1 MKEGSAKLQ
10 GQPGHDSDAHTAE
23 WLRSTRA
30 PGEEAADASSTQIE
44 NWLRAAARLS
54 AGPPAPE
61 APLLRTG
68 TRLRGGRFVVGKML
82 GKGGMGAVY
91 EVRDL
96 ERGANLA
103 LKTLLDTRSERLLDL
118 KNEFRALQD
127 LTHPNLVRL
136 DELFE
141 SDGLW
146 FFTMERIQGTPF
158 SSFVRPCGLDPERL
172 RRSLKELTQGLLAL
186 HGADKIHRDVK
197 PSNTLVERTG
207 RVVLLDF
214 GLVGDT
220 RSTREGRRPGIGTA
234 AYMAPEQTCGDGG
247 RPADWY
253 SVGVML
259 YEALTGVVPFEGRPE
274 DVLTRKLVEAVP
286 PPSTRAEGLPLDLE
300 NLCLDLLRLKPSRRP
315 TGEEVLQRIAGREP
329 TLARH
334 STPKPETRRFVGR
347 TRELDLV
354 RKALAKTSRTGPITL
369 LIQGESGVGKTAL
382 LEAFVRQLESSV
394 IVLAGRC
401 YEREFVPFKAL
412 DGLIDSLARHL
423 AQIDDSA
430 LPQLLPSGCQAL
442 ARIFPVLER
451 VCRRANLP
459 TDEGQPAW
467 PIEARHTAFA
477 ALRDLLAGLARSG
490 PLVLAI
496 DDLHWADVDS
506 LAVLED
512 LLHGHLAP
520 NVLLILL
527 GRSETRAPEISGELM
542 LLELGALRADEA
554 RELACRLLAES
565 PGEAPFDPAW
575 LAEEAGRH
583 PLFMEAMLRHGPAA
597 GGGRIRL
604 EDALAAQVKALPA
617 RARAVL
623 EVVSIATQP
632 LSPATIAR
640 ASGLFAE
647 PLFKLVR
654 DLQTER
660 LLLSRGEEALASI
673 EPYHDQVR
681 RAVSGCMAPER
692 QLNCH
697 RSVAEALEVTAP
709 EGSEALAIHWR
720 AAGNTERS
728 RLHAIAAGHTA
739 RRALAF
745 DRAAAFYRSAL
756 DLHTDPGEKAADL
769 YRWHAEA
776 LANAG
781 RGAESAA
788 SYRAAADLAI
798 GNEKTD
804 LLRCRAEQFLRAG
817 HVDEGLSALDAV
829 LGSLGM
835 SRPRSFANAIRI
847 LVQERFLEAWGSLAR
862 RFVPIGDRRAA
873 ALARRADACWTT
885 GLGLSWIDP
894 VAAAVFHSRYL
905 RLSRRLGD
913 PVRVALGLCMR
924 APSGAFGGPP
934 AARARLT
941 LERAREVMS
950 GRAEPFVDGYQALSA
965 GMVAFLLG
973 EWDNSRLHSERSM
986 TLFRQHGGA
995 VSWEMATAERLV
1007 LDCLWHTGQIR
1018 QLRERAWSAWRE
1030 ATRRGDRY
1038 AAAQVETTVLPVVHL
1053 ANDDVASA
1061 SAVLDRALL
1070 NSSREPLSMQH
1081 WQYSQTRSLV
1091 ELYAGRPTEALRILE
1106 AQQAAPIQ
1114 ALISRIK
1121 AVRVFSAFLRATAL
1135 LGVALQRPDDLH
1147 ASLRRAD
1154 GEARRIEK
1162 ERIAPETV
1170 CLLRGQIDLLC
1181 DRPAN
1186 AFKQFS
1192 SAETLFAQKGMT
1204 FLAAAAAHGRGVALG
1219 GADGVAIRE
1228 EARRR
1233 LQAEEIRCPE
1243 NFLSL
1248 FVPVSA
1254 RQ

>member
-1 MKEGSAKLQ
+1 MKVGPVKLQ
-10 GQPGHDSDAHTAE
+10 GESGHESDAGTAE
-23 WLRSTRA
+23 WLRNTRA
-30 PGEEAADASSTQIE
+30 LGREAAETSSTQIE
-44 NWLRAAARLS
+44 SWLRAEARSS
-54 AGPPAPE
+54 ADPPAPE
-61 APLLRTG
+61 GPLLQAG
-68 TRLRGGRFVVGKML
+68 TRLRGGRFVIGKML

-118 KNEFRALQD
+118 KSEFRALQD

-146 FFTMERIQGTPF
+146 FFTMERIRGTPF

-172 RRSLKELTQGLLAL
+172 RRSLKDLAHGLLAL

-197 PSNTLVERTG
+197 PSNTLVERGG

-220 RSTREGRRPGIGTA
+220 RSTREKRRPGIGTA
-234 AYMAPEQTCGDGG
+234 AYMAPEQACGDGG

-274 DVLTRKLVEAVP
+274 DVLTRKLVEAVR
-286 PPSTRAEGLPLDLE
+286 PPSTRAEGVPLDLE
-300 NLCLDLLRLKPSRRP
+300 SLCLDLLRLTPSRRP
-315 TGEEVLQRIAGREP
+315 TGEEVLQRVAGRES
-329 TLARH
+329 TLARQ
-334 STPKPETRRFVGR
+334 STAKPETRQFVGR
-347 TRELDLV
+347 THELDIA
-354 RKALAKTSRTGPITL
+354 RKALAKTERTGPVTL
-369 LIQGESGVGKTAL
+369 LILGESGVGKTAL
-382 LEAFVRQLESSV
+382 LDVFVQQLEKSV

-423 AQIDDSA
+423 DRIDNSA
-430 LPQLLPSGCQAL
+430 LPQLLPPGCQAL

-451 VCRRANLP
+451 VCGRANLP
-459 TDEGQPAW
+459 MHEGEPAW
-467 PIEARHTAFA
+467 PIEARHIAFE

-506 LAVLED
+506 LAVLEY
-512 LLHGHLAP
+512 LLHGHLP
-520 NVLLILL
+520 RNVLLILL
-527 GRSETRAPEISGELM
+527 GRSGTRAPELSGEIM
-542 LLELGALRADEA
+542 LLELGALQPEEA
-554 RELACRLLAES
+554 RELARRLLAER
-565 PGEAPFDPAW
+565 PGEALFDPAW

-623 EVVSIATQP
+623 EVISIASQP

-640 ASGLFAE
+640 ATGLFAE

-660 LLLSRGEEALASI
+660 LLLSRSEGALASI

-681 RAVSGCMAPER
+681 RAVTGCMTPEW
-692 QLNCH
+692 QLSCH

-720 AAGNTERS
+720 AAGNTERA
-728 RLHAIAAGHTA
+728 RLHSIAAGHTA

-745 DRAAAFYRSAL
+745 DRAATFYGAAL
-756 DLHTDPGEKAADL
+756 DLQTGSGEKVADL
-769 YRWHAEA
+769 HRWHAEA

-798 GNEKTD
+798 GSEKTD

-829 LGSLGM
+829 LASLGM
-835 SRPRSFANAIRI
+835 SRPRSVANAVRI
-847 LVQERFLEAWGSLAR
+847 LIQERFLEACGSLVR
-862 RFVPIGDRRAA
+862 RFLPLGDRRAA
-873 ALARRADACWTT
+873 AVARRADACWTT

-934 AARARLT
+934 AARARRT

-950 GRAEPFVDGYQALSA
+950 GRTDPFVDGYQALSA
-965 GMVAFLLG
+965 GTVAFLLG
-973 EWDNSRLHSERSM
+973 EWDNARLHSERSM
-986 TLFRQHGGA
+986 TLFRQHAGG

-1053 ANDDVASA
+1053 ADDDAASA
-1061 SAVLDRALL
+1061 LAVLDQALL
-1070 NSSREPLSMQH
+1070 DSSREPLSMQH

-1114 ALISRIK
+1114 VLISRIK

-1135 LGVALQRPDDLH
+1135 LGTALHRPGDLH
-1147 ASLRRAD
+1147 ALLRRAED
-1154 GEARRIEK
+1154 EARRIEK

-1170 CLLRGQIDLLC
+1170 HLLRGQIDLLR
-1181 DRPAN
+1181 DRPAK
-1186 AFKQFS
+1186 AFTQFS
-1192 SAETLFAQKGMT
+1192 SAETLFAQKGMKL
-1204 FLAAAAAHGRGVALG
+1204 LAAAAAHGRGVALP
-1219 GADGVAIRE
+1219 GADGAAIRE

-1243 NFLSL
+1243 KFLLL
-1248 FVPVSA
+1248 FAPVSA
-1254 RQ
+1254 PR

>member
-1 MKEGSAKLQ
+1 MKAGPAKLE
-10 GQPGHDSDAHTAE
+10 GQPGHESDGRTAE

-30 PGEEAADASSTQIE
+30 PGQGATGTPSTQIE
-44 NWLRAAARLS
+44 SWLRAAAQLS
-54 AGPPAPE
+54 AGPPARE

-68 TRLRGGRFVVGKML
+68 ARLRGGRFVVGKVL

-127 LTHPNLVRL
+127 LMHPNLVRL

-146 FFTMERIQGTPF
+146 FFTMERIHGTPF
-158 SSFVRPCGLDPERL
+158 SSFVRPCGLDPQRL
-172 RRSLKELTQGLLAL
+172 RQSLKELAQGLLAL

-197 PSNTLVERTG
+197 PSNTLVERGG

-234 AYMAPEQTCGDGG
+234 AYMAPEQASGDGG

-274 DVLTRKLVEAVP
+274 DVLTRKLVEAVH
-286 PPSTRAEGLPLDLE
+286 PPSTRAEGVPLDLE
-300 NLCLDLLRLKPSRRP
+300 NLCLDLLRLEPGRRP
-315 TGEEVLQRIAGREP
+315 TGEEVLQRIVGREL
-329 TLARH
+329 TLARQ

-347 TRELDLV
+347 SHELHLLRE
-354 RKALAKTSRTGPITL
+354 ALAKTGHAGPVTV

-382 LEAFVRQLESSV
+382 LDAFVQQLERSV

-423 AQIDDSA
+423 DRIDDSA
-430 LPQLLPSGCQAL
+430 LPRLLPSGCHAL

-459 TDEGQPAW
+459 TDEAEPAW
-467 PIEARHTAFA
+467 PIEARHTAFE
-477 ALRDLLAGLARSG
+477 ALRELLAGLARSG
-490 PLVLAI
+490 PVVLAI

-512 LLHGHLAP
+512 LLHGPLP
-520 NVLLILL
+520 RNVLLILL
-527 GRSETRAPEISGELM
+527 GRSGTRPPEVSGELL
-542 LLELGALRADEA
+542 LLELGALPAGEA
-554 RELACRLLAES
+554 RELACCLLAER

-604 EDALAAQVKALPA
+604 EDALAAQVKALPPP
-617 RARAVL
+617 ARAVL
-623 EVVSIATQP
+623 EIVSIATQP

-640 ASGLFAE
+640 ATGLFAE
-647 PLFKLVR
+647 PLFKVVR

-660 LLLSRGEEALASI
+660 LLLSRSEGALASI

-720 AAGNTERS
+720 TAGNTERA

-745 DRAAAFYRSAL
+745 DRAATFYRWAL
-756 DLHTDPGEKAADL
+756 DLQTGRGEMAADL
-769 YRWHAEA
+769 HRWHAEA

-788 SYRAAADLAI
+788 SYRAAADLAG

-804 LLRCRAEQFLRAG
+804 LLRCRAEQLLRAG

-829 LGSLGM
+829 LASLGM
-835 SRPRSFANAIRI
+835 SRPRSLANAIRI
-847 LVQERFLEAWGSLAR
+847 LVQERFLEACGALAR
-862 RFVPIGDRRAA
+862 RFVPLGDRRAA

-894 VAAAVFHSRYL
+894 VVAAVFHSRYL

-934 AARARLT
+934 AGRARRT
-941 LERAREVMS
+941 LELAREVMG
-950 GRAEPFVDGYQALSA
+950 GRTDPFVDGYQALSA

-973 EWDNSRLHSERSM
+973 EWDNAGLHSERAI
-986 TLFRQHGGA
+986 TLFRQHDGG

-1018 QLRERAWSAWRE
+1018 RLRERAWSVWRE

-1038 AAAQVETTVLPVVHL
+1038 AAAQFETTVLPVVHL
-1053 ANDDVASA
+1053 ANDDAASA

-1070 NSSREPLSMQH
+1070 DSSREPLSMQH

-1091 ELYAGRPTEALRILE
+1091 ELYAGRPAEALRILE
-1106 AQQAAPIQ
+1106 TQQAAPVH

-1121 AVRVFSAFLRATAL
+1121 AVRVFSGFLRATAL
-1135 LGVALQRPDDLH
+1135 LGAALHRPHDLH
-1147 ASLRRAD
+1147 ALLRRAD

-1170 CLLRGQIDLLC
+1170 HLLRGQIDLLC
-1181 DRPAN
+1181 DCPGKAV
-1186 AFKQFS
+1186 KQFS
-1192 SAETLFAQKGMT
+1192 SAETLFAQKGMK

-1219 GADGVAIRE
+1219 GTDGVAICE
-1228 EARRR
+1228 EAGRR
-1233 LQAEEIRCPE
+1233 LEAEEIRCPE
-1243 NFLSL
+1243 KFLFL
-1248 FVPVSA
+1248 FAPVSA
-1254 RQ
+1254 RR